1 MLVSTHIYLVSDVDV
16 GCSLHV
22 ANPPSRSRMQP
33 WCTCEATVSLF
44 ARALVA
50 VDRRMFRISYDSH
63 QHHRML
69 SFACIMHAPPSV
81 SSLASRRD
89 FASRSARILWPSV
102 FLAAIFRTYGRVLP
116 KCRFSR
122 SVLGGLLP
130 YPAPLC
136 TFSVSALLM
145 YAAFLAGRGAVPSMF
160 LFLFYF

>member
-1 MLVSTHIYLVSDVDV
+1 MLVSTHIYLVGDVDV

-50 VDRRMFRISYDSH
+50 VDRSMFRISYFKYDSH

-102 FLAAIFRTYGRVLP
+102 LAAISRTYGRVLP

-122 SVLGGLLP
+122 SVLGGLLGGLIP
-130 YPAPLC
+130 RPALHI
-136 TFSVSALLM
+136 F
-145 YAAFLAGRGAVPSMF
+145 R
-160 LFLFYF
+160 

>member
-1 MLVSTHIYLVSDVDV
+1 MRALTQPRTVRILTARARGLLVSTHIYLVIDVDV

-50 VDRRMFRISYDSH
+50 VDHRMFRISYDSH

-69 SFACIMHAPPSV
+69 SFACIVHAPPSV

-102 FLAAIFRTYGRVLP
+102 F
-116 KCRFSR
+116 FSR
-122 SVLGGLLP
+122 DFPYLRARSVK
-130 YPAPLC
+130 
-136 TFSVSALLM
+136 
-145 YAAFLAGRGAVPSMF
+145 VPI
-160 LFLFYF
+160 

>member
-1 MLVSTHIYLVSDVDV
+1 MKRAGGLWSAIGLPWPLSLGECHHPFDKSRDGTTRTHTYVRCGDVDV

-102 FLAAIFRTYGRVLP
+102 FLAATFRTYGRVLP

-122 SVLGGLLP
+122 SVLGGLL
-130 YPAPLC
+130 
-136 TFSVSALLM
+136 
-145 YAAFLAGRGAVPSMF
+145 
-160 LFLFYF
+160 